1 MAIGILRCSIAKPA
15 FQLRQQACCFQ
26 RLCDVSVHAGVQAFC
41 MVAETPGW
49 IFVQIGALAL
59 IFAINARPIIAG
71 VLQVLRRRAQ

>member
-1 MAIGILRCSIAKPA
+1 MHPVKLAVNTTL
-15 FQLRQQACCFQ
+15 
-26 RLCDVSVHAGVQAFC
+26 AGVQAFC

-71 VLQVLRRRAQ
+71 VLQVLRRRAR